1 MRRYFSAAILI
12 LFVTIRAFA
21 QTPPELYG
29 IWRGDDRCIF
39 FGDDG
44 NISVILKEYSG
55 WYYDRAA
62 ESAETAKTIPRTVNA
77 ATSPEAQH
85 VTARYTRLQDGVSA
99 WEIFVTYGKKSVAVI
114 PAAVID
120 EKLYLN
126 FLLCCSDTE
135 KMTEAQTSGNN
146 NGTTEAETADAGALY
161 WQGVNYADSIRIH
174 ERNAVEN
181 INAWYET
188 GNTLYK
194 LRFWQTDMDYDDS
207 AKASFSDG
215 SHVFSV
221 KKHIQSA
228 GQTYTAASGRGKI
241 IRNVEK
247 YGSFPFAVTIYA
259 DADGNKRLCAIGSAY
274 LEKVTTT
281 NAKDEL
287 IKIVTEANARKKPA
301 PPPLFEKK
309 ELDWHWDLI
318 NELEKDNALIQK
330 VRKRQKTFGPRG
342 KETEQ

>member
-1 MRRYFSAAILI
+1 
-12 LFVTIRAFA
+12 
-21 QTPPELYG
+21 
-29 IWRGDDRCIF
+29 
-39 FGDDG
+39 
-44 NISVILKEYSG
+44 
-55 WYYDRAA
+55 
-62 ESAETAKTIPRTVNA
+62 
-77 ATSPEAQH
+77 
-85 VTARYTRLQDGVSA
+85 
-99 WEIFVTYGKKSVAVI
+99 
-114 PAAVID
+114 
-120 EKLYLN
+120 
-126 FLLCCSDTE
+126 
-135 KMTEAQTSGNN
+135 
-146 NGTTEAETADAGALY
+146 
-161 WQGVNYADSIRIH
+161 
-174 ERNAVEN
+174 
-181 INAWYET
+181 
-188 GNTLYK
+188 
-194 LRFWQTDMDYDDS
+194 MDYDDS

-330 VRKRQKTFGPRG
+330 VRKRQKTFGLRG